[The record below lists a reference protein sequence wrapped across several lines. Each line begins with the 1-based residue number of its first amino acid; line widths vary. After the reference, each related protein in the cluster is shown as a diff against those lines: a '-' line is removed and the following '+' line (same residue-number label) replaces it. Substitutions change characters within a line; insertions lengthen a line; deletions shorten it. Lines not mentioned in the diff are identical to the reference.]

1 MGKTSSKVKN
11 RYNAKTYDHILLIV
25 PKGQKD
31 TIKAAAEEANESV
44 NMFIQKSVLS
54 RMGLEDWPSK
64 NHDS

>member
-11 RYNAKTYDHILLIV
+11 RYNAKAYDRIFFIV

-31 TIKAAAEEANESV
+31 ILKAAAAEANESV

-54 RMGLEDWPSK
+54 RMGLEDWPQK
-64 NHDS
+64 DTEA